1 MHAFV
6 QPSDLEAILD
16 DWQTLRSV
24 AVCDEHFRLT
34 VRGPRF
40 PPARPGQFVTVA
52 CPTPTTRTGAPAPAN
67 RPFLLRRAFSIAGL
81 RRRAGAVEL
90 DLLYH
95 AVGAATR
102 WMADLKQGD
111 PISIMGPLGNGF
123 PLPPT
128 GKTIWVVGGGIGLP
142 PVLWLTESL
151 LDAGH
156 SVLFFAGTRS
166 VRFLPIA
173 LRSDCNVC
181 QDGITPTACIAGF
194 PVDKHQAILSTDDGS
209 LGYRGTIVQAVQ
221 RSFEARREEGTSL
234 VLYACGPEGML
245 RALAQWAATTD
256 VECYLCTERTMACGM
271 GTCQSC
277 VIPLHCPGAPD
288 GWDYRL
294 CCTDGP
300 VFQAKDILWTPPS

>member
-1 MHAFV
+1 MRR
-6 QPSDLEAILD
+6 
-16 DWQTLRSV
+16 TL
-24 AVCDEHFRLT
+24 
-34 VRGPRF
+34 
-40 PPARPGQFVTVA
+40 PAYRA
-52 CPTPTTRTGAPAPAN
+52 RT
-67 RPFLLRRAFSIAGL
+67 AFSPGASGPVCHRSMSNAHNENRRTCTREPAFPVASSVQHRRVASPRW
-81 RRRAGAVEL
+81 RRRVGSALSRGGGG
-90 DLLYH
+90 DTMDGRSQTGRPH
-95 AVGAATR
+95 QHHGAAGQWIPSATDR
-102 WMADLKQGD
+102 KNDLGCRRRHR
-111 PISIMGPLGNGF
+111 PS
-123 PLPPT
+123 
-128 GKTIWVVGGGIGLP
+128 